1 MKAKIRNKMMI
12 QWQTNPK
19 PSVKLKRTERNRIL
33 KQLDE
38 FKSNVNAKLL
48 FSIIINSAKVESLQ

>member
-1 MKAKIRNKMMI
+1 MKTKIRNKMMI